1 MRRTPTLYS
10 LQATKEGVVAA
21 AFPQLVTSYLTQA
34 ICYIVYKPTLSVDV
48 TVNIYIYILDTHTLE
63 CFTSGSK
70 YIFE

>member
-10 LQATKEGVVAA
+10 LQAAKEGVVAA

-48 TVNIYIYILDTHTLE
+48 TVNIYILDTHTLE